1 MRRGYGDSSS
11 PNCNLILQ
19 LNLCCTFRCGLGV
32 PKLGFRLADVIKR
45 PKILRVQAIYRNTRI
60 DFSHRSLYREY
71 PNGRRSITRKFKR
84 DLKVINPGI
93 TSSINRLL
101 VKPDEHV
108 SRYFRAT
115 HSFFFLFPPSF
126 AKLYHGGQ
134 WFGGNVSLKRVCKRA
149 PLKLGNY
156 HMERCAHTYAYRI
169 PDTFET
175 MKYFFPP
182 ITRLNNSEI
191 FSNERCERKGGKTR
205 LTYFFRFL

>member
-1 MRRGYGDSSS
+1 M
-11 PNCNLILQ
+11 NTCL
-19 LNLCCTFRCGLGV
+19 
-32 PKLGFRLADVIKR
+32 VISAR
-45 PKILRVQAIYRNTRI
+45 PTL
-60 DFSHRSLYREY
+60 
-71 PNGRRSITRKFKR
+71 
-84 DLKVINPGI
+84 
-93 TSSINRLL
+93 
-101 VKPDEHV
+101 
-108 SRYFRAT
+108 
-115 HSFFFLFPPSF
+115 FFLFPPSF

-134 WFGGNVSLKRVCKRA
+134 WFGGDVSLKRVCKRA

-205 LTYFFRFL
+205 LTYFFRFLWWIRRIRKKKKKEKKLLAQFLCALSLFCFCFFFFWKGGRGILSFRLI